1 MNPDQTDLFVSMH
14 KIIMLALKSTTSGK
28 MVEYSNIIS
37 SVVGISVSLYVL
49 WCGYMVFAGKL
60 QRPIESII
68 WDLARMGVIMMFMM
82 NIGGYLDLSVQAIEG
97 LKNGLSGKSDVWSY
111 LDQLW
116 IKGQRI
122 SAKLMQL
129 DTSTYVKSDG
139 MIGTFFTWIG
149 VYFTL
154 LSATIVFLSAEIT
167 ILLLTVTAPV
177 FIFCLMYG
185 FLRTTFNN
193 WMQAILSSVFTVMFA
208 SLALSSGITF
218 LDKILS
224 RIAVEAT
231 DKNLVTM
238 GAMAGV
244 TGAVCGVV
252 IYLSSKIAHQLAG
265 VGVQGALEGAAT
277 TATAIGLFGAAKGL
291 RGMMGGS
298 KALGKEGWHQG
309 KGFVEGVK
317 GVDKS
322 QREGG
327 RIGHLAGRGT
337 QYGISKAKATL
348 QKVRAEGWAMASGS
362 EMAKPKDITPP
373 RPKATHG
380 VQWTQAPT
388 VKTNQ
393 KLKD

>member
-1 MNPDQTDLFVSMH
+1 MAGENTDLFQAMD
-14 KIIMLALKSTTSGK
+14 KMIMSTLNQSVSGK
-28 MVEYSNIIS
+28 MMEYASITS
-37 SVVGISVSLYVL
+37 SIAGISISLYVL

-68 WDLARMGVIMMFMM
+68 WDLSKMGLIIVFMI
-82 NIGGYLDLSVQAIEG
+82 NLGGYLDFSIQAIDG
-97 LKNGLSGKSDVWSY
+97 LKNGLSGKDNVWAW

-116 IKGQRI
+116 IKGQQI
-122 SAKLMQL
+122 SAKLMEL
-129 DTSTYVKSDG
+129 DTSTYVKTDG
-139 MIGTFFTWIG
+139 MIGTFFTWAG

-154 LSATIVFLSAEIT
+154 LSVTIVFLSAEIT
-167 ILLLTVTAPV
+167 ILLLAVTAPV
-177 FIFCLMYG
+177 FIFCLMFG

-208 SLALSSGITF
+208 SLVLSSGVMFINKVLT
-218 LDKILS
+218 
-224 RIAVEAT
+224 RISLEAT

-238 GAMAGV
+238 GAMAGL

-277 TATAIGLFGAAKGL
+277 AAGAIGLFGAAKGI
-291 RGMMGGS
+291 RGMIGGS
-298 KALGKEGWHQG
+298 KAAGKEGWHQG

-362 EMAKPKDITPP
+362 EMPKPKDITPE

-380 VQWTQAPT
+380 VQWSQAPT
-388 VKTNQ
+388 VKTNP

>member
-1 MNPDQTDLFVSMH
+1 MQTLNNVTAGKSM
-14 KIIMLALKSTTSGK
+14 
-28 MVEYSNIIS
+28 EYSNTIYSIFGVS
-37 SVVGISVSLYVL
+37 ISLYVL
-49 WCGYMVFAGKL
+49 WCGYLVFAGKL

-68 WDLARMGVIMMFMM
+68 WDLARASLIMMFMM
-82 NIGGYLDLSVQAIEG
+82 NIGGYLDLSIQAIDG
-97 LKNGLSGKSDVWSY
+97 LKNGLSGKDNVWAW

-116 IKGQRI
+116 IKGQHI
-122 SAKLMQL
+122 SAKLMEL
-129 DTSTYVKSDG
+129 DTSTYVKTDG
-139 MIGTFFTWIG
+139 MIGTFFAWAGI
-149 VYFTL
+149 YFAL
-154 LSATIVFLSAEIT
+154 LSVTIVFLSAEIT
-167 ILLLTVTAPV
+167 LLLLAVTAPV
-177 FIFCLMYG
+177 FIFCMLFG

-218 LDKILS
+218 LDKVLS

-277 TATAIGLFGAAKGL
+277 AAGAIGLFGAAKSIRGL
-291 RGMMGGS
+291 IGGS
-298 KALGKEGWHQG
+298 KAVGKQGWHQG

-317 GVDKS
+317 GLDKS

-327 RIGHLAGRGT
+327 RIGHFAGRGT
-337 QYGISKAKATL
+337 KYGVSKAKAA
-348 QKVRAEGWAMASGS
+348 VERARAAGWKRVSNTS
-362 EMAKPKDITPP
+362 EQPQSIVPKN
-373 RPKATHG
+373 G
-380 VQWTQAPT
+380 
-388 VKTNQ
+388 
-393 KLKD
+393 KDVEWK

>member
-1 MNPDQTDLFVSMH
+1 M
-14 KIIMLALKSTTSGK
+14 
-28 MVEYSNIIS
+28 EYSNTIYSIFGVS
-37 SVVGISVSLYVL
+37 ISLYVL
-49 WCGYMVFAGKL
+49 WCGYLVFAGKL

-68 WDLARMGVIMMFMM
+68 WDLARASLIMMFMM
-82 NIGGYLDLSVQAIEG
+82 NIGGYLDLSIQAIDG
-97 LKNGLSGKSDVWSY
+97 LKNGLSGKDNVWAW

-116 IKGQRI
+116 IKGQQI
-122 SAKLMQL
+122 SAKLMEL
-129 DTSTYVKSDG
+129 DTSTYVKTDG
-139 MIGTFFTWIG
+139 MIGTFFAWAGI
-149 VYFTL
+149 YFAL
-154 LSATIVFLSAEIT
+154 LSVTIVFLSSEIT
-167 ILLLTVTAPV
+167 LLLLAVTAPV
-177 FIFCLMYG
+177 FIFCMLFG

-218 LDKILS
+218 LDKVLS

-238 GAMAGV
+238 GAMAGL

-277 TATAIGLFGAAKGL
+277 AAGAIGLFGAAKGI
-291 RGMMGGS
+291 RGLIGGS
-298 KALGKEGWHQG
+298 KAAGKEGWHQG

-362 EMAKPKDITPP
+362 EMPKPKDITPE

-380 VQWTQAPT
+380 VQWSQAPT
-388 VKTNQ
+388 VKTNP

>member
-1 MNPDQTDLFVSMH
+1 MQTLNNVTAGKSM
-14 KIIMLALKSTTSGK
+14 
-28 MVEYSNIIS
+28 EYSNTIYSIFGVS
-37 SVVGISVSLYVL
+37 ISLYVL
-49 WCGYMVFAGKL
+49 WCGYLVFSGKL

-68 WDLARMGVIMMFMM
+68 WDLARASLVMMFMM
-82 NIGGYLDLSVQAIEG
+82 NIGGYLDLSIQAIDG
-97 LKNGLSGKSDVWSY
+97 LKNGLSGKDNVWAW

-116 IKGQRI
+116 IKGQHI
-122 SAKLMQL
+122 SAKLMEL
-129 DTSTYVKSDG
+129 DTSTYVKTDG
-139 MIGTFFTWIG
+139 MIGTFFAWAGI
-149 VYFTL
+149 YFAL
-154 LSATIVFLSAEIT
+154 LSVTIVFLSAEIT
-167 ILLLTVTAPV
+167 LLLLAVTAPV
-177 FIFCLMYG
+177 FIFCMLFG

-193 WMQAILSSVFTVMFA
+193 WMQTILSSVFTVMFA

-218 LDKILS
+218 LDKVLI

-277 TATAIGLFGAAKGL
+277 AAGAIGLFGAAKGI
-291 RGMMGGS
+291 RGLIGGS
-298 KALGKEGWHQG
+298 KAAGKEGWHQG

-317 GVDKS
+317 GVDKI
-322 QREGG
+322 QRDGG

-362 EMAKPKDITPP
+362 EIPKPKDITPE

-380 VQWTQAPT
+380 VQW
-388 VKTNQ
+388 
-393 KLKD
+393 